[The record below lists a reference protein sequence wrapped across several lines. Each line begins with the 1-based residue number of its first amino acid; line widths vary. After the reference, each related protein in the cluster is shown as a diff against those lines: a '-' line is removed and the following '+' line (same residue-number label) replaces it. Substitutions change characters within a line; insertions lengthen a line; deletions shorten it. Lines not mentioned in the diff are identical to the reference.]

1 MLRRPPRST
10 RTDTLFPYTT
20 LFRSSCRHHRRRAG
34 HSHPCPDAT
43 AASRCPETVELTG
56 SEYKGLRP
64 PLVVLDLAS
73 RNLSRSGVL
82 GNPSDLDRAKAPSQ
96 VLPRPTF
103 PAQCLILCDLPDAL
117 RLLVAH
123 LTRRDLVAVGDATR
137 PEK

>member
-1 MLRRPPRST
+1 MILLLRIRRPPRFT
-10 RTDTLFPYTT
+10 RTTHSFPTR
-20 LFRSSCRHHRRRAG
+20 RSS
-34 HSHPCPDAT
+34 DL
-43 AASRCPETVELTG
+43 CPETVELTG

-123 LTRRDLVAVGDATR
+123 LRSEERRAGKECVSTCR
-137 PEK
+137 SRWSP

>member
-1 MLRRPPRST
+1 MCISDLSS
-10 RTDTLFPYTT
+10 DVCASYLW
-20 LFRSSCRHHRRRAG
+20 SCRHHRRRAG

-56 SEYKGLRP
+56 REYKGLRP

-103 PAQCLILCDLPDAL
+103 PAD
-117 RLLVAH
+117 RKRV
-123 LTRRDLVAVGDATR
+123 V
-137 PEK
+137 